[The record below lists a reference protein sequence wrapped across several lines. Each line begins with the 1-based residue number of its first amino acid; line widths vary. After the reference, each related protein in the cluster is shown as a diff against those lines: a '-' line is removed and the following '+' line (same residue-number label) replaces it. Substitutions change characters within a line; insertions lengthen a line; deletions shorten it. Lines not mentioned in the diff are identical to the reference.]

1 MKYSI
6 TFNTAVKSF
15 HTSLARSMAYITMK
29 EWLGVKEL
37 TLKEWLGL
45 KDNDKFYIN
54 LGSER
59 FFKKI

>member
-37 TLKEWLGL
+37 TIKEWLGL
-45 KDNDKFYIN
+45 KYNDST
-54 LGSER
+54 LTDSER
-59 FFKKI
+59 FFKKM